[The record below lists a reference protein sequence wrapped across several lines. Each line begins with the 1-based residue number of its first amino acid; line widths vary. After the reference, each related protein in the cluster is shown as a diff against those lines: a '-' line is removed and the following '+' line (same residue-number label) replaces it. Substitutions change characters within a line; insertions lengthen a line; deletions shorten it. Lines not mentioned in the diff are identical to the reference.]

1 MSYINIAQFSD
12 TVFPVSSGNK
22 TLKKQ
27 KLGLLSFYK
36 ENTGSI
42 QTQATKI
49 LQFADG

>member
-1 MSYINIAQFSD
+1 MSHIDIAQFSD
-12 TVFPVSSGNK
+12 SFSSFFRKK

-27 KLGLLSFYK
+27 KLGLLSFYE
-36 ENTGSI
+36 ENTGGI